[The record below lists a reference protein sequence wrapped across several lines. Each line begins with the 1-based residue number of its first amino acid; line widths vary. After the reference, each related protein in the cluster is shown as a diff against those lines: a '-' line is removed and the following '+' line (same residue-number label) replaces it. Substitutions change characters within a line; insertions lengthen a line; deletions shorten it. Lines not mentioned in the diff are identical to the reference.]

1 MICEVPPTA
10 AAPAAVAAAEFPPP
24 PECDSAKGK
33 AFRRSPGTCA
43 LDKGSTN
50 SGPVRRPKLRQK
62 CKACI

>member
-1 MICEVPPTA
+1 MICEVPTA
-10 AAPAAVAAAEFPPP
+10 PLAEF